1 MLNQTAVYALR
12 IMGYVAAQN
21 GRRVSGSEIAK
32 EMDIPRNFLSK
43 ISHILSRA
51 GLLDATRG
59 VNGGFV
65 LARRG
70 DSIALADVAGL
81 FMKLT
86 DIEKCFLGLEELH
99 EDCCIHHEWS
109 LLMAHV
115 RKFLGTRTVD
125 EIMGHAESCNLEIP
139 QNTVT
144 LKGETE

>member
-12 IMGYVAAQN
+12 IMGYIAAQE
-21 GRRVSGSEIAK
+21 GRRVSGDEIAK

-43 ISHILSRA
+43 ISHTLSRA

-65 LARRG
+65 LARSG
-70 DSIALADVAGL
+70 DTIALADVAGL

-86 DIEKCFLGLEELH
+86 DMEKCFLGLDDLH
-99 EDCCIHHEWS
+99 EDCCIHHEWT

-115 RKFLGTRTVD
+115 RKFLATRTID
-125 EIMGHAESCNLEIP
+125 EILGHADGCSLDTPRTTTI
-139 QNTVT
+139 
-144 LKGETE
+144 KGETE